1 MRLSHEAN
9 KIRFRSVTWENP
21 VVDYLDELEIGICL
35 RINGLSRREFVRRF
49 FSVVSRLGD
58 YPAWVAAGIVVAIMQ
73 GADAIPFVV
82 QAAVTAAAGIAAYK
96 LLKKKLVR
104 ERPYIANG
112 SIVLGEAPLDRYSF
126 PSGHTLHAVS
136 LTTLYASY
144 EPMLSWLLVPY
155 ALLVAAS
162 RIILG
167 LHYPSDVIAGAALGA
182 TLAAA
187 SVAVF
192 G

>member
-1 MRLSHEAN
+1 M
-9 KIRFRSVTWENP
+9 
-21 VVDYLDELEIGICL
+21 VDYLDEFEIGICL
-35 RINGLSRREFVRRF
+35 RINGLSRRKFVRRF

-58 YPAWVAAGIVVAIMQ
+58 YPAWVAVGIVVAIMQ
-73 GADAIPFVV
+73 GADAMSFVA
-82 QAAVTAAAGIAAYK
+82 QAAVTAAAGIAVYK
-96 LLKKKLVR
+96 FLKKKLVR
-104 ERPYIANG
+104 ERPYITNG

-136 LTTLYASY
+136 LTTLYGSY
-144 EPMLSWLLVPY
+144 EPMLLWLLAPY
-155 ALLVAAS
+155 AILVAAS

-182 TLAAA
+182 ALAAL
-187 SVAVF
+187 SLGVF